1 MARTSKDSH
10 HSHLS
15 KDPAPCGGASSSALP
30 AVAPASKIA
39 QVLNMLQRPGGAP
52 LAKLAEHTGWQPH
65 TTRAALTGLRKK
77 GHVIGKES
85 REGVTVYRIVK
96 AAS

>member
-1 MARTSKDSH
+1 MARTAKNA
-10 HSHLS
+10 HLTY
-15 KDPAPCGGASSSALP
+15 DPAPSDGASSSTPSSAARP
-30 AVAPASKIA
+30 SKIG
-39 QVLNMLQRPGGAP
+39 QVVIMLERPGGAS
-52 LAKLAEHTGWQPH
+52 LADLVEHTGWQPH

-85 REGVTVYRIVK
+85 RGDITVYRIEQ